1 MSDQMKILKA
11 ISYAANDDILD
22 AEQAL
27 GLADAKVVSTVR
39 HKKTVR
45 TMLVAAAVACLMTVT
60 ALAVVHFNMN
70 YRFTE
75 EGEQQQYT
83 NVTYTIT
90 GTDVYES
97 SMVMKFDATPENYVY
112 AFRAGWL
119 PSEPTAVSSLYD
131 KVRWRMDDARTDEEI
146 FAEMGVTAE
155 EAKTWY
161 TRYDADVQIRRDEDG
176 MIQYDFDNGGDIP
189 YQVELYSDLYQHD
202 FLVGYDGSE
211 VEIIKEET
219 SGDWQ
224 ILWLHMDQ
232 NGAPEL
238 RNCNIVFRFN
248 QAEGYLIKVV
258 GTLDC
263 ETLGKIAENVE
274 VLRTDMIAESAGERH
289 GIVAL
294 GHG

>member
-45 TMLVAAAVACLMTVT
+45 TMLVAAAVICLMTVT
-60 ALAVVHFNMN
+60 AFAAVHFGMN

-75 EGEQQQYT
+75 DGEQQQYT
-83 NVTYTIT
+83 TATFSMD
-90 GTDVYES
+90 TDVYDA
-97 SMVMKFDATPENYVY
+97 SMVMRFNTAPENYVY
-112 AFRAGWL
+112 AFRANWL
-119 PSEPTAVSSLYD
+119 PSEPTAVLSLYN
-131 KVRWRMDDARTDEEI
+131 AGFSE
-146 FAEMGVTAE
+146 EMGITAE
-155 EAKTWY
+155 EAKSWY
-161 TRYDADVQIRRDEDG
+161 TRYDADAQIKQDG
-176 MIQYDFDNGGDIP
+176 DGTISYDFDNDGDIP
-189 YQVELYSDLYQHD
+189 YQIELLSDLYQYD
-202 FLVGYDGSE
+202 FLVGYDGSA
-211 VEIIKEET
+211 VELVKEET

-238 RNCNIVFRFN
+238 SNCNIVFRFN

-274 VLRTDMIAESAGERH
+274 VLRTDMIAQSVGERH
-289 GIVAL
+289 GIIGL
-294 GHG
+294 GRG